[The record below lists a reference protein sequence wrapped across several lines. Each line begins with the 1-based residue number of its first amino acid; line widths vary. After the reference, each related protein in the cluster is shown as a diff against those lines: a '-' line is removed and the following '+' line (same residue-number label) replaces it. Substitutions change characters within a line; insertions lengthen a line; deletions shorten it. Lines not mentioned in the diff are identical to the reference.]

1 MGSRN
6 FERRIW
12 LFSANKIESSES
24 GSKQPTQ
31 LIIAAHNCHTY
42 SSQNQNFI
50 RHKKYRKSNVSWPEI
65 PMYIHIKRADSY
77 LFLGFHLT
85 MLAHLAQ
92 QTWFVGILQRC
103 RRHRQLWILDLAKTW
118 LVEFVSVHPV
128 NDLGPGWKTV
138 LKIKIEVL
146 VNNFHPCERKI
157 HSNTTVIFYHYS

>member
-1 MGSRN
+1 MTWDTHDCKLWTVNDVPGKDPRGEVTRVWGVFPRYLSPGKTPQTPVTPLGGRFLESFPGSSLTVR
-6 FERRIW
+6 
-12 LFSANKIESSES
+12 S
-24 GSKQPTQ
+24 
-31 LIIAAHNCHTY
+31 
-42 SSQNQNFI
+42 
-50 RHKKYRKSNVSWPEI
+50 V
-65 PMYIHIKRADSY
+65 HIKRTDSY

-138 LKIKIEVL
+138 LKIKIWSFSQL
-146 VNNFHPCERKI
+146 
-157 HSNTTVIFYHYS
+157 YSFW

>member
-1 MGSRN
+1 MTWDTHDCKLWTVNDVPGKDPRGEVTRVWGVFPRYLSPGKTPQTPVTPLGGLFLESFPGSSLTVR
-6 FERRIW
+6 
-12 LFSANKIESSES
+12 S
-24 GSKQPTQ
+24 
-31 LIIAAHNCHTY
+31 
-42 SSQNQNFI
+42 
-50 RHKKYRKSNVSWPEI
+50 V
-65 PMYIHIKRADSY
+65 HIKRTDSY

-146 VNNFHPCERKI
+146 VNC
-157 HSNTTVIFYHYS
+157 TVFGNIL